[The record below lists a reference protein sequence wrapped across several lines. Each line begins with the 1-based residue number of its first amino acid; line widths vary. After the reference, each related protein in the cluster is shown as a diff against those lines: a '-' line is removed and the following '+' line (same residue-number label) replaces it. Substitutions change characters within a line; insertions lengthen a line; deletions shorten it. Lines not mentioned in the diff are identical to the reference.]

1 MADAGGELLGVNTR
15 ASLDAV
21 IDRALC
27 VHGQPD
33 LVLATGDLAQDGSE
47 EAYRAFGDRLQVFE
61 AGSAWLAGNHD
72 ASGVLQRVAAEY
84 QGDRSQVVEG
94 GWLCL
99 LLDSSV
105 PGQVYGELADGQ
117 LDFLERSLAAH
128 PDLPT
133 LITLHHHPVDVGCDW
148 MEGIGLRNR
157 DQFWRI
163 IERFPQVRIVLWG
176 HIHQEQELER
186 QGVRLMA
193 TPSTCIQFTAGSS
206 DFAVEP
212 LPPGY
217 RWLELWPDGAFST
230 EVGRASDFE
239 FELDQKSSG
248 Y

>member
-1 MADAGGELLGVNTR
+1 MADASGELLGVNTR

-21 IDRALC
+21 IDRALS

-33 LVLATGDLAQDGSE
+33 LILATGDLAQDGSE

-72 ASGVLQRVAAEY
+72 QSGVLQRVAAEY
-84 QGDRSQVVEG
+84 QGDRHHVVAG
-94 GWLCL
+94 GWQCL

-105 PGQVYGELADGQ
+105 PGQVYGELAQSQ

-128 PDLPT
+128 PDLPA
-133 LITLHHHPVDVGCDW
+133 LIALHHHPVDVGCDW

-157 DQFWRI
+157 DQFWSI
-163 IERFPQVRIVLWG
+163 VERFAQVRIVLWG
-176 HIHQEQELER
+176 HIHQEQDFER
-186 QGVRLMA
+186 KGVRLMA

-206 DFAVEP
+206 HFSVEP

-217 RWLELWPDGAFST
+217 RWLELQPNGAFST

-239 FELDQKSSG
+239 FELDQNSSG